1 MTTEPSLYNRI
12 VIRARAA
19 MADLWRSEGSLS
31 RKALRSGV
39 WMMGSAASTHCL
51 RFVQTVVLVR
61 LLVPDDFGL
70 MRIAG
75 FVVAA
80 MATFSQMGLG
90 AAVIQRKDISRDIL
104 NTAWTLTLIRN
115 VILYAAIFA
124 LAPWVAEFY
133 RNPLISP
140 ILRVVSLRLLLSA
153 LGNSM
158 GLVLLRK
165 ELDFRKHELFEIICN
180 AGGIAMTIAAAW
192 WLRSVWALAIGQLAF
207 AFLRLAGSYIVH
219 PFRPRPSIN
228 WAAARSLISFG
239 KHILSAGVVVFLKT
253 QLDDAILGRMKGT
266 EALGFY
272 TLAYALSNMPA
283 TFITHTISGVTF
295 SAYSKIQDQRKRLGQ
310 AFLKTLRVN
319 AALSIPA
326 AAGLAVLAPEIV
338 NVVYTPKYAAM
349 IPCFI
354 VLCIF
359 GLLRSIGAQTG
370 PVFTAIGK
378 PYVVTWLV
386 AGNLTIMLALIYPLT
401 RAYGITG
408 TAWATVI
415 PSVGDTILAL
425 YLVCLFSGLSKLRIA
440 RALVE
445 IALVTAFMAAA
456 VYSYKTL
463 YNEKTLGHLL
473 AYILLGFG
481 TYTLG
486 MLIFCKKTSGV
497 ILRTA
502 DLVTGKN
509 SKRSAQ

>member
-1 MTTEPSLYNRI
+1 
-12 VIRARAA
+12 
-19 MADLWRSEGSLS
+19 
-31 RKALRSGV
+31 
-39 WMMGSAASTHCL
+39 MMGSAATTHSL

-90 AAVIQRKDISRDIL
+90 AAVIQRKEISRDIL
-104 NTAWTLTLIRN
+104 NTAWTLTFIRN

-140 ILRVVSLRLLLSA
+140 ILRVVSIRLLLSA

-165 ELDFRKHELFEIICN
+165 ELDFRRHELYEIICN
-180 AGGIAMTIAAAW
+180 AGGIALTIAAAW
-192 WLRSVWALAIGQLAF
+192 WLRSVWALAIGQVAF
-207 AFLRLAGSYIVH
+207 ALFRLVGSYIVH

-228 WAAARSLISFG
+228 WQAARSLISFG
-239 KHILSAGVVVFLKT
+239 KHILSAGVVIFLKT

-283 TFITHTISGVTF
+283 TLITHAISGVTF
-295 SAYSKIQDQRKRLGQ
+295 SVYSKIQDQPKRLGQ

-338 NVVYTPKYAAM
+338 NVVYT
-349 IPCFI
+349 
-354 VLCIF
+354 
-359 GLLRSIGAQTG
+359 
-370 PVFTAIGK
+370 
-378 PYVVTWLV
+378 
-386 AGNLTIMLALIYPLT
+386 
-401 RAYGITG
+401 
-408 TAWATVI
+408 
-415 PSVGDTILAL
+415 
-425 YLVCLFSGLSKLRIA
+425 
-440 RALVE
+440 
-445 IALVTAFMAAA
+445 
-456 VYSYKTL
+456 
-463 YNEKTLGHLL
+463 
-473 AYILLGFG
+473 
-481 TYTLG
+481 
-486 MLIFCKKTSGV
+486 
-497 ILRTA
+497 
-502 DLVTGKN
+502 
-509 SKRSAQ
+509 